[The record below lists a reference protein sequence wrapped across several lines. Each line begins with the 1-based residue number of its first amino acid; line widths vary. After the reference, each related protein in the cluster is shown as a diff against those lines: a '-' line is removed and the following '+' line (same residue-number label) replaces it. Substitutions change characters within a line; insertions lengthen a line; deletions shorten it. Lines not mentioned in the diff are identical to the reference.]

1 MLFTHDGI
9 EIIDISTNKE
19 TRIAASTSASN
30 LRIFGNNTF
39 WVESHEMTEPGWGPE
54 PDILMYDVSTSL
66 NTIVRSGIGGFE
78 IYGNRII
85 WSNNSYIYMY
95 DLSTKKDT

>member
-1 MLFTHDGI
+1 MKLSKKKLQSQFHTDFFGNGMLFTHDGI

-39 WVESHEMTEPGWGPE
+39 
-54 PDILMYDVSTSL
+54 
-66 NTIVRSGIGGFE
+66 
-78 IYGNRII
+78 
-85 WSNNSYIYMY
+85 
-95 DLSTKKDT
+95 